1 MRWYVLLVGV
11 FLAGCGEV
19 SMTLPGTPPREVPPA
34 LTANGVSGSLTSWC
48 WQNAC
53 ADAVVELSAATRY
66 PDVGF
71 PVTFQTEVPL
81 SRISVRA
88 VERGSRG
95 LALPVEGTDHGAPV
109 GGEPLIVSAIPPG
122 DWAVLEV
129 DVGFLAGGSASYV
142 WELPEG
148 RASP

>member
-1 MRWYVLLVGV
+1 MRWCAALVGV

-34 LTANGVSGSLTSWC
+34 LTGNGVSGSLASWC
-48 WQNAC
+48 WQNKC
-53 ADAVVELSAATRY
+53 TDAVIDLSAAKRY
-66 PDVGF
+66 PDLGF
-71 PVTFQTEVPL
+71 PVTFQTDVAL
-81 SRISVRA
+81 SRINVRA

-95 LALPVEGTDHGAPV
+95 LALAVEGTDHGAPLD
-109 GGEPLIVSAIPPG
+109 GQPLTVSAIPPG
-122 DWAVLEV
+122 NWAVLEV

-142 WELPEG
+142 WELPEA